1 MTNVFFQKYFYGL
14 DFNLIIKKIIQTIG
28 KFKLGC
34 YFCITNYQ
42 NQFKNMK
49 LMTKK
54 NVFST
59 TFVAL
64 FSSLLL
70 SCDNSSNDP
79 HSEYSDKIESVTLLK
94 TTKSW
99 DGTLYPSYPTTQP
112 EISVLKIAVPPNSAL
127 NWHKHSVINAAYVE
141 KGEIQIERKE
151 DGKTQWV
158 RKGQVLPEMVNVGH
172 RGKTGDQG
180 ATLIVFYS
188 GTPDIPL
195 SEPVK

>member
-1 MTNVFFQKYFYGL
+1 
-14 DFNLIIKKIIQTIG
+14 
-28 KFKLGC
+28 
-34 YFCITNYQ
+34 
-42 NQFKNMK
+42 MK

-54 NVFST
+54 NLLATAF
-59 TFVAL
+59 FVVS
-64 FSSLLL
+64 SSLIV

-79 HSEYSDKIESVTLLK
+79 QSGYSDKIESVTLLK

-99 DGTLYPSYPTTQP
+99 DGTTYPAYPATQP

-127 NWHKHSVINAAYVE
+127 SWHKHPIINAAYVE

-151 DGKTQWV
+151 DGKTQWI
-158 RKGQVLPEMVNVGH
+158 RKGQVLPEMVNTGH

-195 SEPVK
+195 SEPVQ

>member
-1 MTNVFFQKYFYGL
+1 M
-14 DFNLIIKKIIQTIG
+14 I
-28 KFKLGC
+28 
-34 YFCITNYQ
+34 
-42 NQFKNMK
+42 
-49 LMTKK
+49 KK
-54 NVFST
+54 NVSGT
-59 TFVAL
+59 TLFVVLA
-64 FSSLLL
+64 FLLL
-70 SCDNSSNDP
+70 SCDNSSNEP
-79 HSEYSDKIESVTLLK
+79 QSEYSDKIESVTLLK

-99 DGTLYPSYPTTQP
+99 DGTTYPAYPSSQP

-127 NWHKHSVINAAYVE
+127 NWHKHPVINAAYVE

-158 RKGQVLPEMVNVGH
+158 RKGQVLPEMVNTGH

-195 SEPVK
+195 SEPVQ

>member
-1 MTNVFFQKYFYGL
+1 M
-14 DFNLIIKKIIQTIG
+14 I
-28 KFKLGC
+28 
-34 YFCITNYQ
+34 
-42 NQFKNMK
+42 
-49 LMTKK
+49 KK
-54 NVFST
+54 NVSGAT
-59 TFVAL
+59 LFVV

-70 SCDNSSNDP
+70 SCDNSSNEP
-79 HSEYSDKIESVTLLK
+79 QSEYSDKIESVTLLK

-99 DGTLYPSYPTTQP
+99 DGTTYPAYPSTQP

-127 NWHKHSVINAAYVE
+127 NWHKHPVINAAYVE

-158 RKGQVLPEMVNVGH
+158 RKGQVLPEMVNTGH
-172 RGKTGDQG
+172 RGKTGEQG

-195 SEPVK
+195 SEPVQ

>member
-1 MTNVFFQKYFYGL
+1 
-14 DFNLIIKKIIQTIG
+14 
-28 KFKLGC
+28 
-34 YFCITNYQ
+34 
-42 NQFKNMK
+42 
-49 LMTKK
+49 MTKK
-54 NVFST
+54 NVLST
-59 TFVAL
+59 AFVAL
-64 FSSLLL
+64 LSSLLL

-99 DGTLYPSYPTTQP
+99 DGTVYPAYPTTQP
-112 EISVLKIAVPPNSAL
+112 EISILKIAVPPNKAL
-127 NWHKHSVINAAYVE
+127 DWHKHPIINAAYVE

-158 RKGQVLPEMVNVGH
+158 RKGQVLPEMVNIAH
-172 RGKTGDQG
+172 RGKTGDKG

>member
-1 MTNVFFQKYFYGL
+1 
-14 DFNLIIKKIIQTIG
+14 
-28 KFKLGC
+28 
-34 YFCITNYQ
+34 
-42 NQFKNMK
+42 MK
-49 LMTKK
+49 LITKK
-54 NVFST
+54 SVLSAA
-59 TFVAL
+59 FVAILPFLL
-64 FSSLLL
+64 F

-79 HSEYSDKIESVTLLK
+79 QSEYSDKIESVTLLK

-99 DGTLYPSYPTTQP
+99 DGTAYPAYPATQP
-112 EISVLKIAVPPNSAL
+112 EISVLKIAVPPNKAL
-127 NWHKHSVINAAYVE
+127 DWHKHSVINVAYVE

-158 RKGQVLPEMVNVGH
+158 RKGQVLPEMVNIAH
-172 RGKTGDQG
+172 RGKTGDKG